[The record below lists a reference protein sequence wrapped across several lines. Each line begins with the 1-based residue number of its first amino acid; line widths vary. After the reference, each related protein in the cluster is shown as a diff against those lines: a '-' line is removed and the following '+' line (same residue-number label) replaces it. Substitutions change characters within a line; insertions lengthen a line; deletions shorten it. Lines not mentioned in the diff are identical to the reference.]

1 MERLTSDTSWVERKV
16 SFLYG
21 LATTDNFITSDYRE
35 ISFEEALYETL
46 KDQGFDRIVFF
57 NSSKRIYFF
66 DEVSRRLSLP
76 GDTDQNRTNSQQ
88 NGPLAFGIEGPL
100 GKRRITQAPNRA
112 KETAGSRDQEE
123 ENRSFSQIDDATAL
137 RTLDTIMKDVDVR
150 SAIVVTQAET
160 TMKHLEIPATAESR
174 MGSWLNLPS
183 TNKNVCIFVYACEDL
198 VAELKTHPDYV
209 CVPEFK
215 ERVLQSAKDKV
226 FKYCFHIASP
236 EVAEVERMLNY
247 ARLRFEKKVVWQ
259 EIDEIKMRISNDGQL
274 LSHWLLTLRARSFQ
288 QISLSNVRRCLT
300 SDRPGQ
306 LSWRDE
312 LDNMIGLEGVRK
324 QIKSFEAQTKSR
336 IARIKKGKIKAANNP
351 MLLHMAFLGN
361 PGTGKTKI
369 AGLIGEMYR
378 DLGLLK
384 KGHVIKPDFSELV
397 GENADT
403 TSIKTNRLIDDAKDG
418 VLFIDE
424 AYQLANAT
432 QSGTGQTVIDTLIP
446 RMTKDAEHLAIVV
459 AGYPDEMKKFF
470 EANRGMEDR
479 IPTRIVFE
487 DYTPDEL
494 MEIHLNFLNKEGF
507 NSSAEFERA
516 IKQVIQGLFKT
527 RDPKQFGNARR
538 METLAKEIIAQHSAV
553 EDADPDVPLNI
564 QHIPEKYMRFLA
576 PETPEEKEIMR
587 DLDALVGLE
596 DVKKQVK
603 QLRWD
608 LQGEKIRREIGQ
620 KPATWPLHLT
630 FTGNPGTGKTTVASL
645 YARILSS
652 VGILTTE
659 KMTRVRA
666 SDLIKGFVGQTAEHA
681 TNEFMKA
688 LDGVLFIDEAH
699 HLAVDKEG
707 QGHSF
712 NPDVIQALMQFMDTY
727 SDRVVVIAAGY
738 REGITDFLQS
748 DPGLPGRFTDNIDF
762 SDYSVE
768 ELVEIFNRLA
778 TARPI
783 EVPIELIPLIAQYI
797 QTVKDRSGA
806 SFQNARVPNT
816 LFRDMQKNQNKR
828 YDRSRN
834 PEDLKSFTREDLEGL
849 LQSPPE
855 SKPFVYKHFNVATHL
870 PEKGLLA
877 DLSSAKR
884 CVGVLHVSSSKNPSE
899 KGVGTGFIV
908 SPEGYLLTAYHVVQS
923 SDEFTFRLDGSE
935 AVLPATLLGFHEPSD
950 LAVLALPPKKEKY
963 PWIPLCGINE
973 VPEYGLD
980 LWTIGYPLGEEF
992 GQEITITGG
1001 QVSSLREDNSWIQI
1015 TNPVTHGNS
1024 GGPVIRKSDFK
1035 AIGVLCSGAKDSRAL
1050 MNFAR
1055 SVSEIYRLFGALP
1068 AND

>member
-1 MERLTSDTSWVERKV
+1 MERLTGDTSWIERKV

-21 LATTDNFITSDYRE
+21 LATTDNYITPDYRE
-35 ISFEEALYETL
+35 VSFEQALYETL

-57 NSSKRIYFF
+57 NSSKRIFFF
-66 DEVSRRLSLP
+66 DEDSRRLSLA
-76 GDTDQNRTNSQQ
+76 GSADRDRINSQQ
-88 NGPLAFGIEGPL
+88 NHPLAYGIEGPL
-100 GKRRITQAPNRA
+100 GKRRITQAPNHVV
-112 KETAGSRDQEE
+112 ETGSVREQE
-123 ENRSFSQIDDATAL
+123 ENRNFGQIDDATAL
-137 RTLDTIMKDVDVR
+137 RTLDTFMKDVSVR
-150 SAIVVTQAET
+150 SAIVITQAET
-160 TMKHLEIPATAESR
+160 TMRHLEVPATAESR

-183 TNKNVCIFVYACEDL
+183 TNRNVCIFVYACDDL

-215 ERVLQSAKDKV
+215 ERVLQSSKDKA
-226 FKYCFHIASP
+226 FKYCFHITSP
-236 EVAEVERMLNY
+236 DEAEVERMLNY
-247 ARLRFEKKVVWQ
+247 ARLRFDKKVVWR
-259 EIDEIKMRISNDGQL
+259 EIDDIKKRIANDGQL
-274 LSHWLLTLRARSFQ
+274 LSHWLLRLRAPSFE

-306 LSWRDE
+306 LPWREE
-312 LDNMIGLEGVRK
+312 LDNMVGLQGVRER
-324 QIKSFEAQTKSR
+324 IKSFEAQMKR
-336 IARIKKGKIKAANNP
+336 RMARIRRGKIKASDTP
-351 MLLHMAFLGN
+351 MFLHMAFLGN

-384 KGHVIKPDFSELV
+384 KGHVITPDFSDLV
-397 GENADT
+397 GENADA
-403 TSIKTNRLIDDAKDG
+403 TSIKTNRLIDDAIDG

-424 AYQLANAT
+424 AYQLADST
-432 QSGTGQTVIDTLIP
+432 QAGTGQTVIDTLIP
-446 RMTKDAEHLAIVV
+446 RLTNDAEHLAVVV
-459 AGYPDEMKKFF
+459 AGYPDEMEQFF
-470 EANRGMEDR
+470 KVNRGMNDR
-479 IPTRIVFE
+479 IPTRIIFE

-494 MEIHLNFLNKEGF
+494 MEIHLKFLKKEGF
-507 NSSAEFERA
+507 TSSTEFERA

-527 RDPKQFGNARR
+527 RDPKRFGNARR
-538 METLAKEIIAQHSAV
+538 METLAKEIIARYSII
-553 EDADPDVPLNI
+553 EDADSEVPLNDR
-564 QHIPEKYMRFLA
+564 HIPEEYMRFLT
-576 PETPEEKEIMR
+576 PETPEEKEIMQ
-587 DLDALVGLE
+587 DLDALVGL
-596 DVKKQVK
+596 DGVKKQVQ
-603 QLRWD
+603 QLRYD
-608 LQGEKIRREIGQ
+608 LQAEKARREMGQ
-620 KPATWPLHLT
+620 KPVVWPLHLT

-645 YARILSS
+645 YARILKS
-652 VGILTTE
+652 VGILTTDNV
-659 KMTRVRA
+659 TRVRA
-666 SDLIKGFVGQTAEHA
+666 TDLIKGYVGQTAEHA
-681 TNEFMKA
+681 TKEFMKA

-712 NPDVIQALMQFMDTY
+712 NKDVIQALMQFMDTY
-727 SDRVVVIAAGY
+727 PDRVVVISAGY
-738 REGITDFLQS
+738 RDGIPEFLRS

-768 ELVEIFNRLA
+768 ELVEIFKRLA
-778 TARPI
+778 AARPI
-783 EVPIELIPLIAQYI
+783 EVPNELIPLIAQYI
-797 QTVKDRSGA
+797 QMVKDRSGA
-806 SFQNARVPNT
+806 SFQNARVANT

-828 YDRSRN
+828 YDQSKN
-834 PEDLKSFTREDLEGL
+834 PDDLKSFTREDIEGL
-849 LQSPPE
+849 LQSPLE
-855 SKPFVYKHFNVATHL
+855 SKPIRYKHYNVIAHL
-870 PEKGLLA
+870 PDKGLLA
-877 DLSSAKR
+877 DLDSAKR
-884 CVGVLHVSSSKNPSE
+884 CVGVLHVSNSKNPAE

-935 AVLPATLLGFHEPSD
+935 EVLPATLLGFHEPGD

-963 PWIPLCGINE
+963 PWIPLCGVDE

-1001 QVSSLREDNSWIQI
+1001 QVSSLRENNSWIQI

-1055 SVSEIYRLFGALP
+1055 SVSDVYRLFGP
-1068 AND
+1068 APINE